1 MLSFL
6 RQSVPSELLK
16 SSLSP
21 ETVQPNKGPAERSRV
36 LLVQQTATSL
46 LSQRPPLPLST
57 FSLISRP
64 WKLSPEA
71 RLPHL
76 FILLHLNFPADD
88 IAHQSNPDLSIF
100 TIHWIHLQSLLNADV
115 FAVTQHLNH
124 WSVVRGGQQRPE
136 RLQNN
141 VNKTHFCLQ
150 QQKSTWLIVSPRRRN
165 GNLRAIVWVW
175 QFNGVYN

>member
-6 RQSVPSELLK
+6 RQCVPSELLK
-16 SSLSP
+16 STLSP

-36 LLVQQTATSL
+36 LLVQETATSL
-46 LSQRPPLPLST
+46 LSQRPRRLST

-71 RLPHL
+71 RRPHL

-100 TIHWIHLQSLLNADV
+100 TIHWINLQSLLIADV

-150 QQKSTWLIVSPRRRN
+150 QQKSTWLIASPRRRN
-165 GNLRAIVWVW
+165 GNLGAIVWVW